1 MTHIRMWEGMEGFID
16 KDWPG
21 WGTGGVESATGMEL
35 VLEPF
40 EPRSD
45 WEWSLADMTVR
56 PGKSARIPNRVQRW
70 FLKTFMDIRWRRAA

>member
-1 MTHIRMWEGMEGFID
+1 MI
-16 KDWPG
+16 
-21 WGTGGVESATGMEL
+21 ESATGMEL

-56 PGKSARIPNRVQRW
+56 PGESARIPNRVQRW